1 MIISIYIQ
9 LGEPNHKRENGLSFF
24 WGYPQ
29 IARITRIKNGNAAFL
44 WTV

>member
-1 MIISIYIQ
+1 MIIRIYFQ

-24 WGYPQ
+24 GGYPL
-29 IARITRIKNGNAAFL
+29 IMRIKNGNAVFL